1 MFTWD
6 LYDLCEMWDMWESVT
21 KIVLRSFKKIL
32 LQVDERSGS
41 ELVLESRSL
50 ETQI

>member
-6 LYDLCEMWDMWESVT
+6 LYDLCEMWEIVT
-21 KIVLRSFKKIL
+21 KIFLRSFKKIL

-41 ELVLESRSL
+41 ELVLDSRSL